1 MPPNVSQPTSELQA
15 DPIRT
20 ALQDPTTEPELRNQ
34 ALAYFSQRLPGRPIH
49 SLQEEANDA
58 VQETVRRALSRNAF
72 NPELGSVGGW
82 LHGIM
87 AKVCLE
93 QVRKL
98 AKRPKQPA
106 SDPAAWENLAARTS
120 PDRDPTELPEYLGWL
135 SPENRQLVEW
145 HLEELTHLEIG
156 QKLGIS
162 PGASRVRLSRAVM
175 ELKRIVNDKEGAR

>member
-1 MPPNVSQPTSELQA
+1 MPPNVSRPPAELQA
-15 DPIRT
+15 DPVRT
-20 ALQDPTTEPELRNQ
+20 ALNDPTIEPHLRDQ
-34 ALAYFSQRLPGRPIH
+34 ALAIFSRLLPGQTVH
-49 SLQEEANDA
+49 SRREEANDA
-58 VQETVRRALSRNAF
+58 VQETVKRALSLNTF
-72 NPELGSVGGW
+72 NPDSGSVGGW

-120 PDRDPTELPEYLGWL
+120 PDRDPTELTEYLGWL